1 LGLPATGIDTIVL
14 SVCKLLGHLG
24 PHPEYGKG
32 VRSFPEYLLEL
43 LEEVEA
49 VGDDVS
55 EEEEELKSSM
65 SIKLSRQVG
74 SRYFVTSRNAGR
86 ILCLAKRATQF
97 LEALQITKELNN
109 LERDVL
115 NYLKAPQVLAMLKV
129 DGLIYDQVYADVM
142 MLMKSNKLS

>member
-1 LGLPATGIDTIVL
+1 MH

-32 VRSFPEYLLEL
+32 VRSFPEYLHEL

-74 SRYFVTSRNAGR
+74 SRFFVTSRNAGR

-97 LEALQITKELNN
+97 LEEGVKQLGKGCFKLPESSTSSS
-109 LERDVL
+109 
-115 NYLKAPQVLAMLKV
+115 
-129 DGLIYDQVYADVM
+129 YA
-142 MLMKSNKLS
+142 